1 MARKADS
8 AAVALLHGFDLTD
21 IPIDPERVA
30 KLCGIEVVKQT
41 FSDGEV
47 SGMLLREE
55 GKPAIIGVNASQAP
69 TRQRFT
75 LAHEIGHWRLH
86 PGRLITFDR
95 PIRVNRRDNVSSMA
109 TDREEIEANAFAANL
124 LMPEAA
130 VRETLRAV
138 PLKKRHD
145 SDLSTEWLAAQFE
158 VSQAAMGFRLINLG
172 LAT

>member
-1 MARKADS
+1 MARKAHV
-8 AAVALLHGFDLTD
+8 AAAALLDSFGIAD

-30 KLCGIEVVKQT
+30 SLCGIEVVKQT
-41 FSDGEV
+41 FLDGEV

-55 GKPAIIGVNASQAP
+55 GRPSIIGVNASQAP

-95 PIRVNRRDNVSSMA
+95 PIRINRRDNVSSMA

-124 LMPEAA
+124 LMPETA
-130 VRETLRAV
+130 VREMLRAV
-138 PLKKRHD
+138 PPEKRHD
-145 SDLSTEWLAAQFE
+145 SDLSTEWLAKQFD